1 MAGKQDK
8 FGMLNPKVAER
19 LARAGLKATGKTYD
33 VYIYQMHLRI
43 IEETSVELDSA
54 VNVVMKGSTHEK

>member
-1 MAGKQDK
+1 MAKPDK
-8 FGMLNPKVAER
+8 FGVLNPKVAEK

-33 VYIYQMHLRI
+33 TYIYQMHLRI

-54 VNVVMKGSTHEK
+54 VDLMMKGNTNG